1 MAMRIAGR
9 SLIAALIGL
18 MLGMFL
24 VTNNALHA
32 PARSLANSAAA
43 DAVARNTGSAWEG
56 VRVIAKDGVA
66 LDGWRFA
73 PREPNGAV
81 VILLHGI
88 ADNRLGMLAHASFLL
103 RNGYSVLL
111 PDLRG
116 HGASGGD
123 LLTYGVKEADD
134 IRRWADF
141 LLNGHAAGRLYG
153 IGQSLGAAI
162 LLESLVT
169 EPRFRAVVADSPF
182 ASFEEIAYDRLQQFS
197 GMPRPVFWPVI
208 HFAFAYT
215 SLRYGVDLR
224 RASPVNAIRVT
235 KAPVLLIHGALDTN
249 IPPRH
254 SEQLHAAN
262 PATSRLWI
270 VGNAGHVASLSTD
283 SDEYVRN
290 VVGWFQSHP

>member
-1 MAMRIAGR
+1 MRTAGR
-9 SLIAALIGL
+9 FLIAALIGL
-18 MLGMFL
+18 MPGMLL

-32 PARSLANSAAA
+32 PARFLASPAAA
-43 DAVARNTGSAWEG
+43 DAVARNTGSAWEH

-66 LDGWRFA
+66 LDGWRFT
-73 PREPNGAV
+73 PREPNGSVA
-81 VILLHGI
+81 ILLHGI

-116 HGASGGD
+116 HGASAGD
-123 LLTYGVKEADD
+123 ILTYGIKEADD
-134 IRRWADF
+134 IRCWADL

-162 LLESLVT
+162 LLESLLT
-169 EPRFRAVVADSPF
+169 EPRLRAIVADSPF

-197 GMPRPVFWPVI
+197 GMPRAAFWPMI

-224 RASPVNAIRVT
+224 RASPVDAIRAT
-235 KAPVLLIHGALDTN
+235 KVPILLIHGALDTN

-254 SEQLHAAN
+254 SQQLHAAN
-262 PATSRLWI
+262 LATSQLWI
-270 VGNAGHVASLSTD
+270 VGNAGHVASLSTAPD
-283 SDEYVRN
+283 DYVRN
-290 VVGWFQSHP
+290 VLGWLQTHP